1 MAALFVFRG
10 GTLDSQY
17 VLRLQ
22 AFLALDNGKFY
33 TLAFIQITKAV
44 IVDNRGVMYEY
55 VIAGLA
61 LDEAEA
67 LAFVKPLYLAGDFR
81 HGSFLFYK

>member
-33 TLAFIQITKAV
+33 TLAFFKVAV
-44 IVDNRGVMYEY
+44 SFANDGVEM
-55 VIAGLA
+55 
-61 LDEAEA
+61 D
-67 LAFVKPLYLAGDFR
+67 K
-81 HGSFLFYK
+81 